1 MVLAALLV
9 AIVSALAA
17 MGGLAYSRRSAQAA
31 DKSAEAAE
39 KSADAA
45 AVTAQ
50 LDVDRRHSELT
61 PRFRITCEP
70 AGGPGGIRMTI
81 ALTGPPELE
90 RLDELIVTVRD
101 DHPWRAQGSPPA
113 GGPTLE
119 QVARQIWGLWRFI
132 PHTGPGAGTSP
143 ELLCADDTG
152 RTTRTAGLPVGEQLP
167 FFLEPNR
174 PPSWSQWTAD
184 GWEQTVG
191 SKLRLQLDCR
201 HGGWER
207 WSLPCEIQIKEG
219 AGHTALPP
227 DNLPRD
233 ELASTQRI
241 ALETTQRLR
250 EREQAESVDITWQDT
265 RGQPGRSLAVV
276 INGSRRPIFSLV
288 VRGQVVQNA
297 SSLLPALSAGEMY
310 PSAIPTSEAPPDPW
324 TYRGGIPGDR
334 LESLRPSGRAG
345 FECGFP
351 HTAWPDGRLFVRF
364 TDDAGLHWQ
373 LDQEHHLERL
383 NERDW

>member
-1 MVLAALLV
+1 MALAALLV

-17 MGGLAYSRRSAQAA
+17 IGGLGYTRRSAKAA
-31 DKSAEAAE
+31 DTSAEAAE

-50 LDVDRRHSELT
+50 LDLDRRHSELT

-70 AGGPGGIRMTI
+70 AGGPGGMRMTI

-101 DHPWRAQGSPPA
+101 DHPWRAQASPPA
-113 GGPTLE
+113 GGPTPE
-119 QVARQIWGLWRFI
+119 QAAGQIWGLWRFS

-143 ELLCADDTG
+143 ELTGADDTG

-174 PPSWSQWTAD
+174 APSWSQWRAES
-184 GWEQTVG
+184 WEQTVG

-201 HGGWER
+201 NDGWER
-207 WSLPCEIQIKEG
+207 WSLPCEIQIKDG
-219 AGHTALPP
+219 AGHTAVPQE
-227 DNLPRD
+227 NLEEN
-233 ELASTQRI
+233 ELASVQRI
-241 ALETTQRLR
+241 ALETAQRLR
-250 EREQAESVDITWQDT
+250 EREQAESVDLTWQDT
-265 RGQPGRSLAVV
+265 PGQPGRSLAVV
-276 INGSRRPIFSLV
+276 INDSRRPIFGVV
-288 VRGQVVQNA
+288 VRGQVIQNA
-297 SSLLPALSAGEMY
+297 VSLLPALSAGEMH
-310 PSAIPTSEAPPDPW
+310 PSAIPASAAPPDPW
-324 TYRGGIPGDR
+324 TYRPGTPGDR
-334 LESLRPSGRAG
+334 LESLRPNGRAA

-351 HTAWPDGRLFVRF
+351 HTAWPHGRLFVRF
-364 TDDAGLHWQ
+364 S
-373 LDQEHHLERL
+373 RL